1 MTRINT
7 NVASLF
13 AQRNLNRSNLDLENR
28 LQRLATGLRINRGA
42 DDPAGLIVSERL
54 RTELRGIE
62 QGIKNSERATN
73 VIATAEG
80 ALAEVSEL
88 LNSIKALV
96 VEAANSGAFST
107 EEIEANQLQIDSALD
122 SITRI
127 SNTSSFAGL
136 KLLNGSLAYRVSG
149 IDQTNIIKSQVF
161 GANFGDR
168 TTIPVDVEVIGS
180 AQQAN
185 LHFRTDFS
193 NLGGATDGVLP
204 SATVLEIAG
213 PLGVQELS
221 FPSGTATSSIVAAI
235 NARTAITGVQAVS
248 QSISTVVFNSVGYG
262 SESFVSVDRLSG
274 GTSFQFA
281 SILNNQPGPINW
293 AAPAT
298 YTTADTDFGKDVET
312 LVNGAF
318 VRGRGLDVTLRDP
331 SLDLRVTLDAT
342 FATTITGVPEDFVI
356 TGGGALYQL
365 GPQVNAQQQVSV
377 GIASIA
383 ATRLGGALVTKS
395 DGTQE
400 VQFLSSLKEGGD
412 NALSTSNFVNASAI
426 LDQAIDEISQAR
438 GRFGAF
444 ERNVLQTNI
453 RSLQAGLENIT
464 SSESIIRDADF
475 AEETSALT
483 RSQILTQAGTSVLA
497 TANTNAQ
504 NVLQLLG

>member
-7 NVASLF
+7 NVSSLF
-13 AQRNLNRSNLDLENR
+13 AQRNLSRSNVDLETR

-73 VIATAEG
+73 VIATGEG

-96 VEAANSGAFST
+96 VEAANSGAFSDD
-107 EEIEANQLQIDSALD
+107 EIEANQLQIDSALD

-127 SNTSSFAGL
+127 SNTASFAGL

-149 IDQTNIIKSQVF
+149 IDATNIIKSQIF

-180 AQQAN
+180 AQQAD
-185 LHFRTDFS
+185 LYFRTDTFAAIS
-193 NLGGATDGVLP
+193 AIP
-204 SATVLEIAG
+204 SSVVFEVAG
-213 PLGVQELS
+213 PRGVQELS
-221 FPSGTATSSIVAAI
+221 FPSGAGIDDIVAAV
-235 NARTAITGVQAVS
+235 NARTAITGVEASRVS
-248 QSISTVVFNSVGYG
+248 ATDASSGLVFNSIDYG
-262 SESFVSVDRLSG
+262 SESFVSVNRLSG
-274 GTSFQFA
+274 GTSFSLA
-281 SILNNQPGPINW
+281 SILNNAAGPIDW
-293 AAPAT
+293 TAPLT
-298 YTTADTDFGKDVET
+298 YTAADTDFGKDVET
-312 LVNGAF
+312 LINGGY
-318 VRGRGLDVTLRDP
+318 VRGRGLEVTLRDP
-331 SLDLRVTLDAT
+331 SLDMRIMLDET
-342 FATTITGVPEDFVI
+342 FGTNITGVPESFNI

-365 GPQVNAQQQVSV
+365 GPQVNAQQQVSI

-383 ATRLGGALVTKS
+383 ATRLGGALVTKA
-395 DGTQE
+395 DLTQE

-412 NALSTSNFVNASAI
+412 NSLSTGNFFNASTI
-426 LDQAIDEISQAR
+426 LDQAIDEISLGR
-438 GRFGAF
+438 GRLGAF
-444 ERNVLQTNI
+444 ERNVLQTNV
-453 RSLQAGLENIT
+453 RSLQASLENIT
-464 SSESIIRDADF
+464 SAESIIRDADF
-475 AEETSALT
+475 AVETAALT
-483 RSQILTQAGTSVLA
+483 RAQILTQAGTSVLA